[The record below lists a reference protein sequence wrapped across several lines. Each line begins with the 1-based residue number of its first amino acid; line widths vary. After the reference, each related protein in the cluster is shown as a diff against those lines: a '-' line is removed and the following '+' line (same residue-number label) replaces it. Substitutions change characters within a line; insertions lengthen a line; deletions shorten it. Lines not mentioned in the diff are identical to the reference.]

1 MNEST
6 FHLSDIEM
14 TAFII
19 RHSKGGS
26 KDHDQIR
33 DDWLDFTEQ
42 AFHAKN
48 GDRVRF
54 IAAVNHWLKQ
64 RKVSVVV
71 TDFNPMDEEI
81 GGTDWTVE
89 TID

>member
-1 MNEST
+1 MST
-6 FHLSDIEM
+6 EPKVLTDFEM

-19 RHSKGGS
+19 RHSKGGT
-26 KDHDQIR
+26 KEHEQIR
-33 DDWLDFTEQ
+33 DAWLDFTEQ

-64 RKVSVVV
+64 RKVPVIV
-71 TDFNPMDEEI
+71 TDFNLMDEAI
-81 GGTDWTVE
+81 GGTDWTCV
-89 TID
+89 TTK